1 MLGGLSQIT
10 AAALPQYFNSDNSE
24 ATFDTRSDDK
34 GPEPEAVVVGQ
45 VDGKHYAFVGLE
57 RVGGMMV
64 YNISNPQVPE
74 FVTYYNSRD
83 FSADIAG
90 DVAPEGLKFIPAADS
105 PTGNPL
111 LLAACEVSGTVAVYE
126 VTGGG
131 QPEGWDLTVMHTN
144 DTHAHLD
151 NIAHRATAVN
161 TIRADVENSLLL
173 DAGDVFSG
181 TLYFTQFQGQAD
193 LELMNLLGYD
203 AMGLGN
209 HEFDKGPEGLA
220 KFITG
225 NYPEGYKTPA
235 QFPVVNANFDFSNEP
250 VLKDLAHTTVGEQG
264 ADNLDGQI
272 YPAVVLDVNG
282 EKVGVIGVTT
292 EETAFIS
299 SPGDNIEINDAFEA
313 AGEAVDMLE
322 SKGINKIVAIS
333 HLGWDRDLQLAE
345 EVEGIDIVVG
355 GHSHTKPDPYP
366 ALVDKDSTPTV
377 VVQAKDHGEFLGR
390 LDVTFDDHGVIIS
403 SVGSLLAV
411 KDYAAD
417 AATSARLAEYAAVLD
432 DFKTTVVGSTQVALD
447 GLRANVRTKETNLGN
462 LIADAMLAK
471 ASGTG
476 ATIAIT
482 NAGGIRASIDEGD
495 ITLGEVLTVMPF
507 GNTLKVLE
515 LTGEQI
521 VAALENGVS
530 KVPAQEGRF
539 PQVAGLK
546 FVYDPAQPE
555 NNRIKK
561 LTGIRYEKDAAG
573 NIKLVKL
580 GGTYDAKTRTFTF
593 YTDRFSFYGVLK
605 ASHLINIYLTV
616 DKLNTTVNGLSKTI
630 DVAPTLI
637 NNRTMVPIRFVSE
650 SMGAKVDWEDATG
663 SATITLDGKELK
675 LVLNRLA
682 SGLDTPPV
690 LVNGRI
696 LVPIR
701 YVSESLGANVMWFP
715 ATNGVQIVK

>member
-1 MLGGLSQIT
+1 
-10 AAALPQYFNSDNSE
+10 
-24 ATFDTRSDDK
+24 
-34 GPEPEAVVVGQ
+34 
-45 VDGKHYAFVGLE
+45 
-57 RVGGMMV
+57 
-64 YNISNPQVPE
+64 
-74 FVTYYNSRD
+74 
-83 FSADIAG
+83 
-90 DVAPEGLKFIPAADS
+90 
-105 PTGNPL
+105 
-111 LLAACEVSGTVAVYE
+111 
-126 VTGGG
+126 
-131 QPEGWDLTVMHTN
+131 MHTN

-151 NIAHRATAVN
+151 NIAHRATAVSK
-161 TIRADVENSLLL
+161 IRDEVENSLLL

-272 YPAVVLDVNG
+272 YPAVILDVNG
-282 EKVGVIGVTT
+282 EKVGVIGVAT
-292 EETAFIS
+292 EDTAFIS

-313 AGEAVDMLE
+313 AEEAVTMLE

-355 GHSHTKPDPYP
+355 GHSHTKPDQYP

-507 GNTLKVLE
+507 GNTLTVLE

-555 NNRIKK
+555 NSRMISVLVKTANGYQPIDRQAKYMVATNSFMAGGGDFYTMFKEAGRVIDMGNVDYEVFKEYLEKHSPVNPQVEGRIQTGTKETKPFAITASQLDRTSGIKAKVTVNRTEVEDHAGSEVVIFQLMKGTMPVSIVA
-561 LTGIRYEKDAAG
+561 LEKDIRTSEELIAHFNETG
-573 NIKLVKL
+573 DQFLVKAFVFDEFNSDTHSVQTNL
-580 GGTYDAKTRTFTF
+580 AQPQ
-593 YTDRFSFYGVLK
+593 VL
-605 ASHLINIYLTV
+605 
-616 DKLNTTVNGLSKTI
+616 
-630 DVAPTLI
+630 
-637 NNRTMVPIRFVSE
+637 
-650 SMGAKVDWEDATG
+650 
-663 SATITLDGKELK
+663 
-675 LVLNRLA
+675 
-682 SGLDTPPV
+682 
-690 LVNGRI
+690 
-696 LVPIR
+696 
-701 YVSESLGANVMWFP
+701 
-715 ATNGVQIVK
+715 Q